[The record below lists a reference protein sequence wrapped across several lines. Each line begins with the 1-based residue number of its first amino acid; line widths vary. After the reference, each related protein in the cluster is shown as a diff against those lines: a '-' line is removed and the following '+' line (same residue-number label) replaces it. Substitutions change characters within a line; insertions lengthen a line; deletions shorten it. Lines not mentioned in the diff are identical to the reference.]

1 MRHYNIEN
9 LTSPNREL
17 MEQTFNKI
25 YEEYSYLVFYVAFEI
40 VRHKDDAKDITDET
54 FLKMYEN
61 RNSLKKDK
69 NLKYYLVTIAKN
81 LAINFA
87 KEKDHYVTYDD
98 SLDSGQTEHDDD
110 FETYI
115 THFRG
120 FLDEE
125 EISLIIYK
133 LLYEYSFKE
142 IALIKK
148 TTINSISSK
157 YKRTLDKIRKHYRR

>member
-1 MRHYNIEN
+1 
-9 LTSPNREL
+9 
-17 MEQTFNKI
+17 
-25 YEEYSYLVFYVAFEI
+25 
-40 VRHKDDAKDITDET
+40 
-54 FLKMYEN
+54 
-61 RNSLKKDK
+61 
-69 NLKYYLVTIAKN
+69 
-81 LAINFA
+81 
-87 KEKDHYVTYDD
+87 
-98 SLDSGQTEHDDD
+98 DSGQTEHDDD

-142 IALIKK
+142 VALIKK